1 MSQHGIS
8 GVTVSRI
15 DGETQSSQQ
24 DIVAVE
30 EPLEIRIG
38 YGSDTRDQKSIA
50 VTMRTPGHDFEL
62 ALGFLF
68 SEGII
73 DHLSDVE
80 NVHYCEDV
88 GKQDEKE
95 NVVRVELARHIIPD
109 FEKLERNFY
118 MTSSCGVCGKSSI
131 EAIEVSC
138 EKINESSITDRQVI
152 FGLIDE
158 MEKKQHL
165 FGATGGIHASGL
177 FNLKG
182 NLMLVREDIGRHN
195 ALDKI
200 IGARFLKKDIPIIS
214 SLLVLSGRAG
224 FELVQKSIRAQIP
237 ILVSV
242 GAPSSLSVELAQEF
256 NLTLIGFLK
265 GKKLNIYSG
274 KERIK

>member
-24 DIVAVE
+24 DIVAAE

-242 GAPSSLSVELAQEF
+242 GAPSSLSAELAQEF